1 MVWVC
6 VCFDMGRVKQR
17 SSEPQ
22 RWKVLMMKTCLKKNT
37 PNFASHTH
45 KTKAPNARVA
55 PANFHLASSGTC
67 MSRWSLISYVFIDC
81 LLLTLM

>member
-22 RWKVLMMKTCLKKNT
+22 SWKVLMMKTCLKKNT
-37 PNFASHTH
+37 PNFASSHTQN
-45 KTKAPNARVA
+45 KSSKCKGSSSQ
-55 PANFHLASSGTC
+55 LSSGVV
-67 MSRWSLISYVFIDC
+67 WNLYVPMVTDFLC
-81 LLLTLM
+81 VH